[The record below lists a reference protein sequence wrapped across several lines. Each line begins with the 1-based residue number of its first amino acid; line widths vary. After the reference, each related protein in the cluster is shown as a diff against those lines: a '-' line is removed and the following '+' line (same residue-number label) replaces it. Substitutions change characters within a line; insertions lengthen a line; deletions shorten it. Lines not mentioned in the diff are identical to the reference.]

1 MEVWRQKRFCFH
13 SSTHPSFHTAER
25 SDAMLYYLIDYI
37 EQLYHPPGFQVIR
50 FITVRAAL
58 ASITALGIAMVAG
71 RRIIRWLRQQQL
83 GERVREGEESGAV
96 SHVHKAGTPTMGGI
110 IILLAVLGATLLW
123 GAITNT
129 YVLLVMA
136 ATAGLGALGFA
147 DDYVKTVQKDK
158 DGLPAS
164 VKIAGQV
171 GIGVLVG
178 AVLYFHPAFADYN
191 TYTFVPF
198 FKNQV
203 LDYDLFRFWD
213 LGVDL
218 GWLVYVPVVVF
229 IITAVSNAVNL
240 TDGLDG
246 LTTGVTAFV
255 SLGLIALVY
264 VSGNANLA
272 SFLNVMFL
280 PGTGE
285 LTVFVASVTAA
296 CFGFLWYNGYPATVF
311 MGDTGSLAL
320 GGAVGVTILMVRK
333 ELLLP
338 LLGIVYFAEAVSVI
352 LQTSYF
358 KYTRRRTGEG
368 KRIFL
373 MAPLHHHFEARG
385 LHEAKIVTRFWIVTA
400 ITVIAALLLLRLR

>member
-1 MEVWRQKRFCFH
+1 
-13 SSTHPSFHTAER
+13 
-25 SDAMLYYLIDYI
+25 MLYYLIDYI

-58 ASITALGIAMVAG
+58 ASITALVIALFAG
-71 RRIIRWLRQQQL
+71 RSIIRWLRQQQL
-83 GERVREGEESGAV
+83 GEQVREGEAAGAV

-110 IILLAVLGATLLW
+110 IILLSVLGATLLW
-123 GAITNT
+123 GAIANT
-129 YVLLVMA
+129 YVWLAMA
-136 ATAGLGALGFA
+136 AMGALGALGFA
-147 DDYVKTVQKDK
+147 DDYIKTVRKDK
-158 DGLPAS
+158 DGLSAR

-171 GIGVLVG
+171 GVGILVG
-178 AVLYFHPAFADYN
+178 GVLYFHPAFADYN
-191 TYTFVPF
+191 TLTFVPF
-198 FKNQV
+198 LKNYL
-203 LDYDLFRFWD
+203 LDYDLFRFWE

-218 GWLVYVPVVVF
+218 GWLVYIPVVIF

-264 VSGNANLA
+264 ISGNAELA
-272 SFLNVMFL
+272 AFLNVMFL

-285 LTVFVASVTAA
+285 LTVFVAAVTAA

-320 GGAVGVTILMVRK
+320 GGAVGATILMVRK

-352 LQTSYF
+352 MQTSYF
-358 KYTRRRTGEG
+358 KYTRRQTGEG
-368 KRIFL
+368 ERIFR
-373 MAPLHHHFEARG
+373 MAPLHHHFEALG

-400 ITVIAALLLLRLR
+400 ITVIAALLSLRLR

>member
-1 MEVWRQKRFCFH
+1 
-13 SSTHPSFHTAER
+13 
-25 SDAMLYYLIDYI
+25 MLYYLIDYI
-37 EQLYHPPGFQVIR
+37 EQLYRPPGFQVIR

-58 ASITALGIAMVAG
+58 ASITALVIALFAG
-71 RRIIRWLRQQQL
+71 RRIIRWLRRQQL
-83 GERVREGEESGAV
+83 GEQVREGEAAGAV
-96 SHVHKAGTPTMGGI
+96 SHVHKAGTPTMGGL
-110 IILLAVLGATLLW
+110 IILLSVLGATLLW
-123 GAITNT
+123 GAIANT
-129 YVLLVMA
+129 YVWLVMA
-136 ATAGLGALGFA
+136 ATATLGVLGFA
-147 DDYVKTVQKDK
+147 DDYVKTVLNEK
-158 DGLPAS
+158 DGLPAR
-164 VKIAGQV
+164 VKIIGQV
-171 GIGVLVG
+171 GVG
-178 AVLYFHPAFADYN
+178 CIVGGVLYFHPDFADYN
-191 TYTFVPF
+191 SLTYVPF
-198 FKNQV
+198 LKDQL
-203 LDYDLFRFWD
+203 LDYNLFRFWE

-218 GWLVYVPVVVF
+218 GWLVYIPVVVF

-264 VSGNANLA
+264 VSGNVQLA
-272 SFLNVMFL
+272 TFLNVMFL

-285 LTVFVASVTAA
+285 LTVFVAAVAAA

-320 GGAVGVTILMVRK
+320 GGAVGTTILMVRK

-352 LQTSYF
+352 LQTGYF
-358 KYTRRRTGEG
+358 KYTRRRTGTG
-368 KRIFL
+368 KRVFR

-400 ITVIAALLLLRLR
+400 ITVIAALLSLRLR